1 MSKFKLFLFT
11 GIGFGFEWAINIKT
25 GINLDDPSFYV
36 TPIFNALNNATSNSS
51 FDTYLTSYWQSQL
64 PYLLLIIKVTPIIPL
79 IAAFITNDVKGNS
92 IAYVA
97 GMVIGF
103 LITYLLI

>member
-25 GINLDDPSFYV
+25 GINLDDPSIYV
-36 TPIFNALNNATSNSS
+36 TPIFGALNNTTSNSS
-51 FDTYLTSYWQSQL
+51 FDTYLTYYWQSQL
-64 PYLLLIIKVTPIIPL
+64 PYLLLIIKVTPIIPI
-79 IAAFITNDVKGNS
+79 IAAFMTNDVKGNS